1 MLLKN
6 QLGMGSGGFCVCP
19 KCGQKIPHHRGVPCQ
34 QERCPQCNVKM
45 VREGS
50 SHHQLVEEKRRK
62 KSSDLE

>member
-1 MLLKN
+1 MLSKN

-19 KCGQKIPHHRGVPCQ
+19 KCGQKIPHQRGVPCQ

-50 SHHQLVEEKRRK
+50 YHHQLVEEKKRK
-62 KSSDLE
+62 KSPDSD